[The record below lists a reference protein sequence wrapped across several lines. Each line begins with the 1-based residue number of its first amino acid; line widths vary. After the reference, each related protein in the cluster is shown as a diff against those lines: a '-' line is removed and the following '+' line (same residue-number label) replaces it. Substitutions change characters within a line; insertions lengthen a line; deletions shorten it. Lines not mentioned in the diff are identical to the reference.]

1 MITVYARTGQA
12 IDPTS
17 LLPDSDFPENPVWID
32 VQAPSE
38 RELARIAE
46 FLDIELPDKNTVW
59 KNHVLNRLY
68 IDGDFAFMT
77 AALIN
82 KVDTPYPATAP
93 VTFILGP
100 QFLLTIH
107 DNAPTSFKNF
117 SVRLFKSAAYFPTPL
132 YVLEGLLEEIITRV
146 AYNSE
151 IIVDTLDELS
161 HDIFKSTTID
171 ERREHSAA
179 HVVQISQSSSMLQAV
194 LKRLGAAA
202 DLNSKISESLH
213 SLNRMMLFLREE
225 VSRDPKIDLK
235 IDLLQADINALLTQT
250 TFLSDKITF
259 QLDATLGMINVE
271 QNLIIKI
278 FSMVAV
284 FFLPPT
290 LISSLYGMNFK
301 FMPELDWS
309 IGYPIALFL
318 MFLSAAIPYL
328 YFRRRGWL

>member
-1 MITVYARTGQA
+1 MGQT
-12 IDPTS
+12 IDPITLS
-17 LLPDSDFPENPVWID
+17 LDQAFPENPVWID

-38 RELARIAE
+38 PELERIAV
-46 FLDIELPDKNTVW
+46 FLDIQLPDKKTVW

-68 IDGDFAFMT
+68 IEGDFAFMT

-82 KVDTPYPATAP
+82 KVDSPYPATSP
-93 VTFILGP
+93 VTFILGS

-107 DNAPTSFKNF
+107 ENDPTSFKNF
-117 SVRLFKSAAYFPTPL
+117 SVRLFKTASCFPTPL
-132 YVLEGLLEEIITRV
+132 YILEGLLEEVITRV

-161 HDIFKSTTID
+161 HDIFRSTDAYELRAET
-171 ERREHSAA
+171 AA
-179 HVVQISQSSSMLQAV
+179 RVIKFNQSSTILQSV

-202 DLNSKISESLH
+202 DLNSKINESLH
-213 SLNRMMLFLREE
+213 SLNRLMLFIREE
-225 VSRDPKIDLK
+225 ISNDQKIDLK
-235 IDLLQADINALLTQT
+235 IDLLQADIQALQTQT
-250 TFLSDKITF
+250 SFLSDKITF

-278 FSMVAV
+278 FSMAAV

-290 LISSLYGMNFK
+290 LISSMYGMNFK
-301 FMPELDWS
+301 YMPELDWQ
-309 IGYPIALFL
+309 IGYPISLCL
-318 MFLSAAIPYL
+318 MILSAILPFL